1 LNRSDVNQTII
12 LAHDMARNR
21 AKTAIESAQTGWV
34 VSIHPPKRSN
44 GQNAALWSA
53 LTEISEQVVWHG
65 QKLTEDEWK
74 IVLTAG
80 LKRQKVVNGIDG
92 GFVVLGQSTSKMNKT
107 EMSELLELVYSF
119 GVQQG
124 VKFSVPE

>member
-1 LNRSDVNQTII
+1 VSEKMTFVIT
-12 LAHDMARNR
+12 HDMARSR
-21 AKTAIESAQTGWV
+21 AITAIESAQTGWV

-44 GQNAALWSA
+44 SQNAALWSA
-53 LTEISEQVVWHG
+53 LAELSEQVVWHG